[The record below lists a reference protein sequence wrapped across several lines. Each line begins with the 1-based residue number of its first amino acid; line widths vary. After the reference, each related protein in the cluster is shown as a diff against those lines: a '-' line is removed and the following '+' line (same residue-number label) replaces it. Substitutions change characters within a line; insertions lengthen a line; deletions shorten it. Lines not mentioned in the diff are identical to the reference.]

1 MPYYVRP
8 MRKEDVTQVTE
19 IDREAFPNQWPPP
32 NYHHELRN
40 RLAHYIVACD
50 EEKTVDTPEVQ
61 APSNKDLTGLASRL
75 RQLFSRN
82 RLSSKELPPPD
93 RHYIIG
99 FAGFWV
105 MADEAHITSIAAWE
119 AYRRQGIGETLLIS
133 LINLALE
140 LNARLITL
148 EVRSS
153 NTAAQSLYAKYGFTQ
168 VGTRRG
174 YYTDRGYHIDN
185 REDAVLMSTQ
195 DITSAAFQAQLEQ
208 LKQVHSRKWG
218 TAFFQTAR

>member
-19 IDREAFPNQWPPP
+19 IDREAFPDQWSPP

-61 APSNKDLTGLASRL
+61 APSNKNSTGLASRL
-75 RQLFSRN
+75 RRLLSLN
-82 RLSSKELPPPD
+82 RLSSNELPPPD

-119 AYRRQGIGETLLIS
+119 AYRRQGIGEMLLIS
-133 LINLALE
+133 VIDLALE

-168 VGTRRG
+168 IGTHRG

-185 REDAVLMSTQ
+185 REDAVLMSIQ
-195 DITSAAFQAQLEQ
+195 DITSAAFQTQLEQ